1 MSNADDI
8 FWRRF
13 GMMLVVLTL
22 FGFVVAFIAR
32 DIAGD
37 AHHAS
42 MNNATAVAAR
52 IAPIGQAR
60 VGDPSKVVA
69 AVPKQAMANET
80 MATAATGPVT
90 GEQIYNTACLA
101 CHGTGVAGAPK
112 KGDAAAWAPR
122 IALGA
127 EALVKS
133 VLNGKGAMPPKAGN
147 PNLSEEQVRSAVQ
160 YLIGGEAAS
169 SAAAPA
175 VAAAKQ
181 AVKEAMQKAKSM
193 ATEAANTATAA
204 ASTATSTATA
214 ALSSAIAAAPAAT
227 KAPTASAAAGK
238 AGNDVYNSGCV
249 ACHATGA
256 ANAPKLSDKVAW
268 EPRAASGFAA
278 LLQSA
283 TKGKGAMPP
292 RGGLMSLSDADIGNA
307 IRYMLKEA
315 GVEAAP

>member
-1 MSNADDI
+1 MI
-8 FWRRF
+8 
-13 GMMLVVLTL
+13 LVVLTL

-32 DIAGD
+32 NIAGD

-42 MNNATAVAAR
+42 MNNPTAIAAR

-69 AVPKQAMANET
+69 AIPKQAMANET
-80 MATAATGPVT
+80 MAGASMAATGPVT
-90 GEQIYNTACLA
+90 TCMA
-101 CHGTGVAGAPK
+101 CHATGVAGAPK
-112 KGDAAAWAPR
+112 KGDAVAWAPR

-127 EALVKS
+127 DALVKS

-147 PNLSEEQVRSAVQ
+147 PSLSEEQVRSAVQ
-160 YLIGGEAAS
+160 YLIGSEATS

-181 AVKEAMQKAKSM
+181 AVNEAMQKVESM
-193 ATEAANTATAA
+193 ATEAANTASAA

-214 ALSSAIAAAPAAT
+214 ALSGAMAATVPATSTPAAV
-227 KAPTASAAAGK
+227 ATAGR
-238 AGNDVYNSGCV
+238 AGNEVYNSGCV

-256 ANAPKLSDKVAW
+256 ANAPKLTDKAAW
-268 EPRAASGFAA
+268 EPRAASGFSA

-283 TKGKGAMPP
+283 TIGKGAMPP

-315 GVEAAP
+315 GVEAAN